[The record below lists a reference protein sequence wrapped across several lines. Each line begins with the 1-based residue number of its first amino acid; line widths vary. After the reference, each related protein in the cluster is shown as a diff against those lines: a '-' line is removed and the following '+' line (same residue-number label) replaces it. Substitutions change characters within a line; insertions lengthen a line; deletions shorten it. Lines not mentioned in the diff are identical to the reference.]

1 MKQNLLNN
9 ISKTVSEP
17 GASIPA
23 LSLLLKTLIMVFLI
37 VLTSVSLNAQGI
49 IELKSYLEKTKT
61 SPDPVLVSNAKHL
74 ESLVTELQP
83 TVYLSNS
90 IVTGNTNKAKCAEV
104 KASAIDQLS
113 SDNSLFN
120 DIELITIRL
129 ESPADMGFV
138 LDLSK
143 LNRFTKLKYI
153 YFLCEFDGD
162 AKELQKL
169 FIPTAGITVLYMVS
183 IPS

>member
-1 MKQNLLNN
+1 MKKNLLNN
-9 ISKTVSEP
+9 ISKTVSEH

-23 LSLLLKTLIMVFLI
+23 LSLFLKTLIMVFLI

-61 SPDPVLVSNAKHL
+61 SPDPALVSKAKHL

-90 IVTGNTNKAKCAEV
+90 IVTGNTKAKCAEV

-143 LNRFTKLKYI
+143 LNGFTKLKYI